1 MARLLIIEDSPTH
14 RSEIRAA
21 VEPSQLFDTI
31 LEAED
36 GLAGLKMLLTET
48 VDVVLCDLH
57 MPGLDGEK
65 LLRIKSQRGVSAEI
79 PFLFL
84 SASKNLEQHVRL
96 LDGGACDTISK
107 PFHPSELV
115 ARLRLHL
122 KLKRLQ
128 DELREKNTMLA
139 RLSTTDPVTG
149 LRTRRYATEVLSIE
163 WIRARRYQ
171 TPLAVMMADLDHFK
185 HVNDKYGHPAGDAV
199 LRGVSEVLRQSLRA
213 SDVSGRY
220 GGEEILVILP
230 QTELDGAMQVANRW
244 RQAVEAATFRAPDGR
259 GVGVTV
265 SIGVAIFDPSH
276 TSAEDLVAAADEAL
290 YRAKHQGRNR
300 VEASRPAVDGDTTG
314 GEGA

>member
-14 RSEIRAA
+14 RAEIRAA

-36 GLAGLKMLLTET
+36 GLEGLKRLLSET

-65 LLRIKSQRGVSAEI
+65 LLRIKSQKGVSSDI

-84 SASKNLEQHVRL
+84 SATQNLQQQVRL
-96 LDGGACDTISK
+96 LDGGACDTITK

-149 LRTRRYATEVLSIE
+149 LRTRRYATEVLNIE
-163 WIRARRYQ
+163 WIRACRYQ

-185 HVNDKYGHPAGDAV
+185 HVNDTYGHPAGDVV
-199 LRGVSEVLRQSLRA
+199 LRGVCDLLRETLRA
-213 SDVSGRY
+213 PDVAGRY
-220 GGEEILVILP
+220 GGEEVLVILP
-230 QTELDGAMQVANRW
+230 QTEIEGAVQVAERW
-244 RQAVEAATFRAPDGR
+244 RQAVETASFRAPDGR
-259 GVGVTV
+259 SVGVTV
-265 SIGVAIFDPSH
+265 SIGVASFDPSH
-276 TSAEDLVAAADEAL
+276 TNGEELVAAADEAL
-290 YRAKHQGRNR
+290 YRAKNQGRNR
-300 VEASRPAVDGDTTG
+300 VEAARTGDGEATHPPR
-314 GEGA
+314 

>member
-14 RSEIRAA
+14 RAEIRAA
-21 VEPSQLFDTI
+21 LEPSHLFDSI

-36 GLAGLKMLLTET
+36 GLVGLTLLLSEP

-65 LLRIKSQRGVSAEI
+65 LLHIKAQKGVSAEI

-84 SASKNLEQHVRL
+84 SATQELDQHIRL
-96 LDGGACDTISK
+96 LENGASDTITK
-107 PFHPSELV
+107 PFHPAELV

-149 LRTRRYATEVLSIE
+149 LRTRRYAAEVLNIE
-163 WIRARRYQ
+163 WIRARRYRS
-171 TPLAVMMADLDHFK
+171 PLSVMMADLDHFK

-199 LRGVSEVLRQSLRA
+199 LRGVSEVLRQTLRA
-213 SDVSGRY
+213 PDVAGRY
-220 GGEEILVILP
+220 GGEEMLVILP
-230 QTELDGAMQVANRW
+230 QTGVDGARQMAERW
-244 RQAVEAATFRAPDGR
+244 RQAVAQATFASPDGR
-259 GVGVTV
+259 SVGVTV
-265 SIGVAIFDPSH
+265 SIGVASFDPSH
-276 TSAEDLVAAADEAL
+276 ATPDELVGAADEAL
-290 YRAKHQGRNR
+290 YRAKNDGRNR
-300 VEASRPAVDGDTTG
+300 VEAWLPAEPEASDG
-314 GEGA
+314 